1 MDRLAITAWSDVVVK
16 QFSVMGMTL
25 AEFLPN
31 LIGAL
36 LILAA
41 GWGIGWASSRVARR
55 VVRTLGIDR
64 LGSRHRVPERVGLQ
78 HQLSDA
84 VATLVF
90 WAVMAI
96 FLLSAVHML
105 GVTLLTATINRLV
118 AYFPT
123 LIGAALTALLGLLL
137 ARFVA
142 SVTASAAHAAGIR
155 TAPRIGFLVQLL
167 GVGLVAALT
176 VEQLGIKTDILV
188 LPMTALLAAAGFA
201 VGLAFAL
208 GARPIITHILAGHFL
223 KQSLPRDR
231 FVEFDGD
238 RGIIERIGPTD
249 TLLRNGDRR
258 WSVPN
263 GQLLERVVSRS

>member
-1 MDRLAITAWSDVVVK
+1 
-16 QFSVMGMTL
+16 
-25 AEFLPN
+25 
-31 LIGAL
+31 
-36 LILAA
+36 
-41 GWGIGWASSRVARR
+41 
-55 VVRTLGIDR
+55 
-64 LGSRHRVPERVGLQ
+64 
-78 HQLSDA
+78 
-84 VATLVF
+84 LVF
-90 WAVMAI
+90 WAVMVI
-96 FLLSAVHML
+96 FLLASVHTL
-105 GVTLLTATINRLV
+105 GVTVVTATIDRLV

-142 SVTASAAHAAGIR
+142 SVTASAALAAGIG
-155 TAPRIGFLVQLL
+155 TAPRIGFLVQVL

-188 LPMTALLAAAGFA
+188 LPLTALLGATALA

-208 GARPIITHILAGHFL
+208 GAQPIITHILAGHFL

-231 FVEFDGD
+231 FVEIDGD
-238 RGIIERIGPTD
+238 RDIVERIGPTD

-263 GQLLERVVSRS
+263 GQLLERVVGR

>member
-1 MDRLAITAWSDVVVK
+1 MDKLAIAAWSDIVVK
-16 QFSVMGMTL
+16 QFSVFGQTL
-25 AEFLPN
+25 AGFLPN
-31 LIGAL
+31 LVGAL
-36 LILAA
+36 LILVA
-41 GWGIGWASSRVARR
+41 GWGVAWVLSRLARR
-55 VVRTLGIDR
+55 VLRTLGIDR

-78 HQLSDA
+78 HQLSEA

-90 WAVMAI
+90 WAVMVI
-96 FLLSAVHML
+96 FLLASVHTL
-105 GVTLLTATINRLV
+105 GVTVVTATLDRLV

-142 SVTASAAHAAGIR
+142 SVTASAALAAGIG
-155 TAPRIGFLVQLL
+155 TAPRIGFLVQVL

-188 LPMTALLAAAGFA
+188 LPLTALLGAAALA

-208 GARPIITHILAGHFL
+208 GAQPIITHILAGHFL

-231 FVEFDGD
+231 FVEIDGD
-238 RGIIERIGPTD
+238 RGIVERIGPTD

-263 GQLLERVVSRS
+263 GQLLERVVSR